1 MANMELPPV
10 LKKVVDWLRAGYPEG
25 VPDVD
30 YIPLFAL
37 LGSELSN
44 HDVELIADDLA
55 SSTDPQSAEAIRK
68 AITAV
73 TNPVCSAVNQW
84 PPLSRLP
91 RLPGMHI
98 MQALVGCQK
107 RSTKILTRSLNP
119 IDGVGCMR
127 GPGEGHHA
135 TSSEAR
141 SRDPTAISV
150 PEPRIAPTP

>member
-55 SSTDPQSAEAIRK
+55 DSADPQSAEAIRK
-68 AITAV
+68 AIAAV
-73 TNPVCSAVNQW
+73 TNTKPSDADVNRVRARLAAGGW
-84 PPLSRLP
+84 PLAKP
-91 RLPGMHI
+91 
-98 MQALVGCQK
+98 
-107 RSTKILTRSLNP
+107 
-119 IDGVGCMR
+119 
-127 GPGEGHHA
+127 HHL
-135 TSSEAR
+135 
-141 SRDPTAISV
+141 
-150 PEPRIAPTP
+150 